1 VQRLNSHASLSW
13 WGFESFVVV
22 RKKKKVVKEALI
34 IEVDDG

>member
-1 VQRLNSHASLSW
+1 L
-13 WGFESFVVV
+13 GFESFVVV